1 MTGWLAAARAVHLAS
16 AMLVFGELVF
26 ALFIA
31 APVSRG
37 AWLDRSSAGEASRRR
52 LGRVALWSIGAG
64 IASWLVWLA
73 CEAVL
78 MSGAPVDVAL
88 HGETLIAVLGKTAFG
103 RLWLLRIALAV
114 ALTAFLWSSTRVAPG
129 AIRRS
134 LLYAALAIA
143 GAYLASLAWAGHA
156 AAGAGGERGVQ
167 LASDAV
173 HLLAAGAWL
182 GALPALAAMLASG
195 PGFDPA
201 ARATQRFSSLGVA
214 SVTALVCTG
223 LVNAWHLVGDIP
235 GLVGT
240 EYGRLLLAKLALFAA
255 MLALA
260 AVNRLVLSPRLST
273 GQSAAAASLRRN
285 ALLET
290 AFGAGIVA
298 IVGVLGITIPAA
310 HQSPVWPF
318 SRGLDLEPAYPT
330 SYATSPVQYTTSAIA
345 RGSALYA
352 QQCSSCHGPLGH
364 GDGPVAASLP
374 IKPANLAEHAAF
386 HRPGDLFWFVAHG
399 VTETPMSAFAATLSE
414 GEIWSL
420 VQFLRALSDSESAGT
435 MSASASPPRPIV
447 APDFTFEVPGQGQQS
462 LARPPGREMTLL
474 VFYTLP
480 QSLPRLEAL
489 QRETRAYADHA
500 IRVIAVRMTSAA
512 GPASSPQEASA
523 PAPAAEPPEA
533 MRATTGPDVPAVYA
547 TFARAPKSGAT
558 AAHVE
563 FLVDARGFLRRRW
576 IGLPDDPKAR
586 TAEQLA
592 QVEAVAREPPLAA
605 SEKRHAH

>member
-1 MTGWLAAARAVHLAS
+1 MMGWLAAARAVHFAAGL
-16 AMLVFGELVF
+16 LVFGELVF

-31 APVSRG
+31 APVSRS

-52 LGRVALWSIGAG
+52 LGRVALWSIAAG

-88 HGETLIAVLGKTAFG
+88 HGETLMAVLGKTAFG
-103 RLWLLRIALAV
+103 RLWLLRIVLAV
-114 ALTAFLWSSTRVAPG
+114 ILAVLLWSSTRVTHHAV
-129 AIRRS
+129 RRS
-134 LLYAALAIA
+134 LSYGALAIA

-156 AAGAGGERGVQ
+156 AAGTERSVQ
-167 LASDAV
+167 LTSDAV
-173 HLLAAGAWL
+173 HLIAAGAWL
-182 GALPALAAMLASG
+182 GALPALAAFLARG
-195 PGFDPA
+195 PGLDPA

-223 LVNAWHLVGDIP
+223 LVNAWYLVGDIP

-240 EYGRLLLAKLALFAA
+240 EYGRLLLAKLTLFAA

-330 SYATSPVQYTTSAIA
+330 SYATSPLQYTTAAIA

-352 QQCSSCHGPLGH
+352 KQCSSCHGPLGH
-364 GDGPVAASLP
+364 GDGPMATSLSV
-374 IKPANLAEHAAF
+374 KPANLAEHAAF

-399 VTETPMSAFAATLSE
+399 VTDTPMPAFAATLSE
-414 GEIWSL
+414 REVWSL

-462 LARPPGREMTLL
+462 LARPREREMTLL

-480 QSLPRLEAL
+480 ESLPRLQGL
-489 QRETRAYADHA
+489 QREAQAYADHA
-500 IRVIAVRMTSAA
+500 IRVIAVRMTLAA
-512 GPASSPQEASA
+512 DPASSPQEAGPQA
-523 PAPAAEPPEA
+523 QATERPEA
-533 MRATTGPDVPAVYA
+533 MHATTSPDVSAVYA
-547 TFARAPKSGAT
+547 MFAHAPGGEAT
-558 AAHVE
+558 ADHVE

-576 IGLPDDPKAR
+576 IGVPDDPKTR

-592 QVEAVAREPPLAA
+592 DVEAIAREPPLTV

>member
-1 MTGWLAAARAVHLAS
+1 MTGWLAAVRAVHFAS
-16 AMLVFGELVF
+16 GMLVFGELVF

-31 APVSRG
+31 APVSG
-37 AWLDRSSAGEASRRR
+37 SAWLDPSSAGEASRRR
-52 LGRVALWSIGAG
+52 FDRVALWSIVVG
-64 IASWLVWLA
+64 IPSWLIWLG
-73 CEAVL
+73 CETAL
-78 MSGAPVDVAL
+78 MSGAPVAVAL
-88 HGETLIAVLGKTAFG
+88 HGDTLMAVLGKTAFG
-103 RLWLLRIALAV
+103 RLWLVRVALAV
-114 ALTAFLWSSTRVAPG
+114 VLAVLLWSSTQVTPG
-129 AIRRS
+129 AIRRI
-134 LLYAALAIA
+134 LTYAALAIA
-143 GAYLASLAWAGHA
+143 GVYLASLAWAGHA
-156 AAGAGGERGVQ
+156 AAGGERSVQ

-201 ARATQRFSSLGVA
+201 ARATRRFSSLGVA

-223 LVNAWHLVGDIP
+223 VVNAWYLVGDIP

-240 EYGRLLLAKLALFAA
+240 GYGRLLLAKLALFAA

-260 AVNRLVLSPRLST
+260 AVNRLVLTPRLST
-273 GQSAAAASLRRN
+273 GGSAAASRLRRN
-285 ALLET
+285 ALVET

-330 SYATSPVQYTTSAIA
+330 SYATSPVKYTTAAIA

-364 GDGPVAASLP
+364 GDGSMAASLP
-374 IKPANLAEHAAF
+374 VKPANVAEHAAF

-399 VTETPMSAFAATLSE
+399 VPDTPMRAFAATLSE

-420 VQFLRALSDSESAGT
+420 VQFLRALSDSEAAGT
-435 MSASASPPRPIV
+435 MSGTASPARPIV
-447 APDFTFEVPGQGQQS
+447 APDFTFEVPRQGQQS
-462 LARPPGREMTLL
+462 LARPRERESTLL

-480 QSLPRLEAL
+480 QSLPRLQQL
-489 QRETRAYADHA
+489 QADAQADADHA
-500 IRVIAVRMTSAA
+500 IRVIPVRMTSAA
-512 GPASSPQEASA
+512 GAASSPQEAG
-523 PAPAAEPPEA
+523 PQAPAAERPEP
-533 MRATTGPDVPAVYA
+533 MRAITGQDVPAVYA
-547 TFARAPKSGAT
+547 MFEHAPEGEGT
-558 AAHVE
+558 ADHVE
-563 FLVDARGFLRRRW
+563 FLVDAGGFLRRRW
-576 IGLPDDPKAR
+576 IGVPDDPRAR

-592 QVEAVAREPPLAA
+592 QVEAIAREPPLAV